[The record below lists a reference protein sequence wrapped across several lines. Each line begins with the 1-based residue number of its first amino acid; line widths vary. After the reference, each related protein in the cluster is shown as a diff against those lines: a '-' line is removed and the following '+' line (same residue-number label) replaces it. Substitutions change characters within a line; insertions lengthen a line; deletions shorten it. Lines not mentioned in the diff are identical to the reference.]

1 MSSSR
6 LSRVPL
12 RRSQASSG
20 VSCPVTSSLFPIAAT
35 LISGFFLAATVFL
48 APDIAHAAE
57 DEAKAP
63 CACSESQKKSTKP
76 KFAGLEAE
84 LDESDEIAALES
96 VQVALSKVG
105 DGASYVWHRSNGRL
119 SGLIQ
124 PTSSFRND
132 KGRICRH
139 LIVMLTTGNRTNK
152 TEGIACRA
160 DNGLWQLEG

>member
-1 MSSSR
+1 MSR
-6 LSRVPL
+6 HE
-12 RRSQASSG
+12 
-20 VSCPVTSSLFPIAAT
+20 SLFPLTAT
-35 LISGFFLAATVFL
+35 LLSGFFLAATVFL
-48 APDIAHAAE
+48 TADFAHA
-57 DEAKAP
+57 DEEQANTP
-63 CACSESQKKSTKP
+63 CSCPESQNKSAKP
-76 KFAGLEAE
+76 KFAGLQAE

-119 SGLIQ
+119 SGLVQ

-139 LIVMLTTGNRTNK
+139 LILMLTTGDRTNK

-160 DNGLWQLEG
+160 ENGLWRLEG